1 MRAGFITPSR
11 FKDVMTVARGYKTKP
26 ELEAE
31 LLELK
36 AMQAER
42 ERKGS
47 TKTQVYIDT
56 EARIKVLPNLISN
69 WKPESRFGD
78 TALTYAKEVA
88 LGRFGVI
95 KPEFQASATE
105 HGKRFEPVARA
116 AYEEAT
122 GYVFPAENFRLTS
135 DVYPFIAGECDGN
148 IYGRGVKW
156 GGEIK
161 CPKNPIN
168 QLNTLAIAAIKDN
181 PEKYEALRKY
191 YKEESK
197 DQHDKDYLWQVAGY
211 CAPWMY
217 GWEGYT
223 FISYD
228 PDFPGNGKLFYKDY
242 ERNTELE
249 SELESTLVMF
259 ETKVVQPLV
268 IEFAEL
274 FGVEVPEGWN

>member
-31 LLELK
+31 LATLADDQHK
-36 AMQAER
+36 R
-42 ERKGS
+42 EQKGS
-47 TKTQVYIDT
+47 TSTQVYIDT

-78 TALTYAKEVA
+78 TALSYAKEVA

-105 HGKRFEPVARA
+105 HGKRFEPEARA
-116 AYEEAT
+116 AYEAAT

-135 DVYPFIAGECDGN
+135 SVYPFIAGECDGN

-161 CPKNPIN
+161 CPYNPIIH
-168 QLNTLAIAAIKDN
+168 LATLQGETNFEDV
-181 PEKYEALRKY
+181 
-191 YKEESK
+191 YK
-197 DQHDKDYLWQVAGY
+197 WQVAGY

-223 FISYD
+223 FISYN
-228 PDFPGNGKLFYKDY
+228 PYFPGDGKLFYKDY